1 MVGIMI
7 WILLGLIG
15 CFTIWFSIRNEAVYR
30 FRSKILDACFLV
42 TAKGI
47 HNGEFNDCHYIYAN
61 MGSYDKMF
69 YSFKPLKPKYWISEE
84 DYLKIKEYYEIKS
97 K

>member
-1 MVGIMI
+1 MGGIVI
-7 WILLGLIG
+7 TILLILLLLL
-15 CFTIWFSIRNEAVYR
+15 TIWFSIRNESVFK
-30 FRSKILDACFLV
+30 FRNKILDACFLV

-47 HNGEFNDCHYIYAN
+47 RSGEFNDCHYIYAN

-69 YSFKPLKPKYWISEE
+69 YSFKPLKPKYWVSEE

>member
-1 MVGIMI
+1 MIGII
-7 WILLGLIG
+7 ITFGLILALS
-15 CFTIWFSIRNEAVYR
+15 IWFSIRNEAVYR
-30 FRSKILDACFLV
+30 FRTKILDASFIA

-47 HNGEFNDCHYIYAN
+47 RSGEFNDCNYIYDN
-61 MGSYDKMF
+61 MGSYGKMM
-69 YSFKPLKPKYWISEE
+69 YSFKPLKPKYWMSEE

>member
-1 MVGIMI
+1 MI
-7 WILLGLIG
+7 WIILSLMFLGAV
-15 CFTIWFSIRNEAVYR
+15 WFSIRNESVFK
-30 FRSKILDACFLV
+30 FRNKILDACFLV

-47 HNGEFNDCHYIYAN
+47 ENGEFNDCHYIYGN

>member
-1 MVGIMI
+1 MIGII
-7 WILLGLIG
+7 ITLGLILAL
-15 CFTIWFSIRNEAVYR
+15 CIWFQIRNNAVYN
-30 FRSKILDACFLV
+30 FRNKILDACCIT

-47 HNGEFNDCHYIYAN
+47 RSGEFNDCNYIYGN
-61 MGSYDKMF
+61 MDSYDKMM

-84 DYLKIKEYYEIKS
+84 YYEIKS